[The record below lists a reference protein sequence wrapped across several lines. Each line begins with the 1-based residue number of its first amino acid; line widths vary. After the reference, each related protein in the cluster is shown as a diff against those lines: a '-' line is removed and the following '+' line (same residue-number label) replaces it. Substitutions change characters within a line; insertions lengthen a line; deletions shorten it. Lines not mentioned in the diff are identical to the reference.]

1 MHEIDP
7 GVMPDAMSAAEADRP
22 LTRRERAVV
31 IARIQSLIEFWG
43 ITPAELDADTPF
55 VEAPAT
61 GPLPIKYQHPQTGE
75 TWDGQGLHP
84 EWLRRALLKEG
95 LRVEELRPPSAVA
108 EPAVDAS
115 ASAAQDPRAH

>member
-7 GVMPDAMSAAEADRP
+7 SVLQDAFAEPAATEADREADRP

-43 ITPAELDADTPF
+43 ITPAELDADTPH
-55 VEAPAT
+55 VEAVPS

-75 TWDGQGLHP
+75 TWDGQGPHP

-95 LRVEELRPPSAVA
+95 MRVEELRPPGSA
-108 EPAVDAS
+108 PS
-115 ASAAQDPRAH
+115 P